1 MSAIDRCRVCGQAGL
16 VPVLDL
22 GRQALTGVFPRTR
35 EQKVAEM
42 PLALVKCM
50 EDGGPD
56 RCGLLQLQHTGDLA
70 EMYGPG
76 YGYRSGLNRAM
87 VTHLHGKV
95 KRILETVAPAQGD
108 LVIDIG
114 SNDGT
119 TLSAYP
125 AGAADLVGIDPGGE
139 AFRRHYPPHVRLIPE
154 FFSARAVRSAC
165 GARRAKVITSFAM
178 FYDLEAPMEFMRQ
191 VHDCLDD
198 SGVWMFEQSYMP
210 TMLAMNAYDTV
221 CHEHLEYYGLGPI
234 LWMMERVGLRI
245 LDVELNGINGGSFSI
260 TAARAGAP
268 HRGRPRVVEELRARE
283 AAERLDTLDPYRAF
297 GVRVAAHRDALR
309 RFLRDARASGRTVCG
324 YGASTKGNVLLQYCG
339 VTADDLPCIA
349 EVNEEK
355 FGAFTP
361 GTLIPIVSE
370 AEARARKPDYFLVLP
385 WHFRDAIV
393 ERERD
398 YLAAGGKLVFPLPRI
413 EVVGAAEAAG
423 TAR

>member
-1 MSAIDRCRVCGQAGL
+1 
-16 VPVLDL
+16 
-22 GRQALTGVFPRTR
+22 
-35 EQKVAEM
+35 
-42 PLALVKCM
+42 
-50 EDGGPD
+50 
-56 RCGLLQLQHTGDLA
+56 
-70 EMYGPG
+70 MYGPG